1 MGHTQAF
8 IPSASPVDPLTNPR
22 LFFLIGALLC
32 SLVCI
37 ARPGQLRHNDARMR
51 FALPALGAVGT
62 VAFALPA
69 KGVLDPH
76 SPAVIG
82 GLAMVGAIQ
91 FLLSARFILM
101 VARAR
106 GTEAV
111 VIVTTGWLVAKLPM
125 IAVVDAIPSPTL
137 QIICSAAA
145 PLAAA
150 VLFEVSCAL
159 MRRPATSEEGASTD
173 GVSPARTVFGI
184 PQRTALRTPTA
195 PGERT
200 IMYLLLFI
208 AAAVLAVMRF
218 VSYLGLW
225 SNTNASISSS
235 SPVLLSIVVPSCIV
249 VLFARYAILLPRN
262 LSLPLRFQPALFLT
276 LAGLFAVA
284 MEPYAQGVWLT
295 VLSVAVQVSQLFAHL
310 LFWTLV
316 ATALDVLDMPSYRTI
331 GVAEGMFAIA
341 SIAWVMTLANGP
353 FGLTLAVVFA
363 LYLLVVGTLAVIG
376 NLSAHMGQHQAIEGG
391 SAGSGPDP
399 ALSED
404 ASHTRSVREHC
415 LRLARNNGLSP
426 RETEVFM
433 LLAQGR
439 SHAFI
444 QDELDLARGTV
455 NAHVSHIYTK
465 MDVSDRQELLDLIW
479 R

>member
-1 MGHTQAF
+1 M
-8 IPSASPVDPLTNPR
+8 
-22 LFFLIGALLC
+22 
-32 SLVCI
+32 
-37 ARPGQLRHNDARMR
+37 
-51 FALPALGAVGT
+51 
-62 VAFALPA
+62 
-69 KGVLDPH
+69 
-76 SPAVIG
+76 
-82 GLAMVGAIQ
+82 
-91 FLLSARFILM
+91 
-101 VARAR
+101 
-106 GTEAV
+106 
-111 VIVTTGWLVAKLPM
+111 
-125 IAVVDAIPSPTL
+125 
-137 QIICSAAA
+137 
-145 PLAAA
+145 
-150 VLFEVSCAL
+150 
-159 MRRPATSEEGASTD
+159 
-173 GVSPARTVFGI
+173 
-184 PQRTALRTPTA
+184 
-195 PGERT
+195 
-200 IMYLLLFI
+200 
-208 AAAVLAVMRF
+208 
-218 VSYLGLW
+218 
-225 SNTNASISSS
+225 
-235 SPVLLSIVVPSCIV
+235 LLSIVVPSCIV

-276 LAGLFAVA
+276 LTGLFAVA
-284 MEPYAQGVWLT
+284 TQPYAQGVWLT

-376 NLSAHMGQHQAIEGG
+376 NLSAHMSQHQAIEGG
-391 SAGSGPDP
+391 DAESGPGP
-399 ALSED
+399 ARPGD

-415 LRLARNNGLSP
+415 LRLALDNGLSP

-455 NAHVSHIYTK
+455 NAHISHIYAKTG
-465 MDVSDRQELLDLIW
+465 VSDRQGLLDLIW

>member
-1 MGHTQAF
+1 M
-8 IPSASPVDPLTNPR
+8 
-22 LFFLIGALLC
+22 
-32 SLVCI
+32 
-37 ARPGQLRHNDARMR
+37 
-51 FALPALGAVGT
+51 
-62 VAFALPA
+62 
-69 KGVLDPH
+69 
-76 SPAVIG
+76 
-82 GLAMVGAIQ
+82 
-91 FLLSARFILM
+91 
-101 VARAR
+101 
-106 GTEAV
+106 
-111 VIVTTGWLVAKLPM
+111 
-125 IAVVDAIPSPTL
+125 
-137 QIICSAAA
+137 
-145 PLAAA
+145 
-150 VLFEVSCAL
+150 
-159 MRRPATSEEGASTD
+159 
-173 GVSPARTVFGI
+173 
-184 PQRTALRTPTA
+184 
-195 PGERT
+195 
-200 IMYLLLFI
+200 
-208 AAAVLAVMRF
+208 
-218 VSYLGLW
+218 
-225 SNTNASISSS
+225 
-235 SPVLLSIVVPSCIV
+235 
-249 VLFARYAILLPRN
+249 
-262 LSLPLRFQPALFLT
+262 
-276 LAGLFAVA
+276 
-284 MEPYAQGVWLT
+284 
-295 VLSVAVQVSQLFAHL
+295 
-310 LFWTLV
+310 

-331 GVAEGMFAIA
+331 SVAEGMFAIA

-404 ASHTRSVREHC
+404 ASHIRSVREHC